1 MANGSIF
8 VLSTDAIV
16 TRVSNA
22 EAAATS
28 DITSTSVDMAT
39 CESVAFVV
47 LFGAI
52 TASAVTSVKVQGSL
66 DNVTFYDLQSTGVT
80 VADDDDNQV
89 FVTEVVRPTWRYLRC
104 IVDRGTQNAVVDG
117 ILAIQTNPRFPPVTQ
132 PATTTTEV
140 NVSPPSGT
148 A

>member
-1 MANGSIF
+1 MSIETIGRHT
-8 VLSTDAIV
+8 VV

-28 DITSTSVDMAT
+28 DITSTAVDM
-39 CESVAFVV
+39 SLYDNVAFVV
-47 LFGAI
+47 TFGTI
-52 TASAVTSVKVQGSL
+52 TASAVTSVKVQGSH
-66 DNVTFYDLQSTGVT
+66 DNSNWADLEGTAIT

-89 FVTEVVRPTWRYLRC
+89 FVAEVLQPAHRYVRC

-117 ILAIQTNPRFPPVTQ
+117 IIAIQHGIRYLPVTQ
-132 PATTTTEV
+132 PATTTVEV
-140 NVSPPSGT
+140 NFAPGVGT